1 MIGPENLL
9 HFLNQSDAKLK
20 PITTWSLVFSRA
32 SLEQF
37 VLNLS
42 SYRLLEISSFHF
54 ISDYF
59 GFAFT
64 TLNRKQLYGQASLA
78 LTPGLYTVHCLVMVI
93 IREVI
98 SIG

>member
-1 MIGPENLL
+1 MIGPESLL

-32 SLEQF
+32 SLKQF

-42 SYRLLEISSFHF
+42 SYRLNEISSFHF
-54 ISDYF
+54 IGDYF

-64 TLNRKQLYGQASLA
+64 TLNRKQLYGQAPLA
-78 LTPGLYTVHCLVMVI
+78 LTPGLSTVYRKVI
-93 IREVI
+93 VI
-98 SIG
+98 V

>member
-54 ISDYF
+54 IGDYF

-64 TLNRKQLYGQASLA
+64 TLNRKQLYGQAPLA
-78 LTPGLYTVHCLVMVI
+78 LTPGLSTVYRKVI
-93 IREVI
+93 VI
-98 SIG
+98 V

>member
-1 MIGPENLL
+1 MIGPVNLL

-37 VLNLS
+37 VLS
-42 SYRLLEISSFHF
+42 SYRLNEISSFHF
-54 ISDYF
+54 IGDYF

-78 LTPGLYTVHCLVMVI
+78 LSPGLYTVHCLVMVI

>member
-9 HFLNQSDAKLK
+9 RFLNQSDAKLK

-54 ISDYF
+54 IGDYF

>member
-1 MIGPENLL
+1 MIGPENVLY
-9 HFLNQSDAKLK
+9 FLNQSDTKLK

-54 ISDYF
+54 IGDYF

-64 TLNRKQLYGQASLA
+64 TLNRKQLYGQAPLA
-78 LTPGLYTVHCLVMVI
+78 LTPGLSTVYRKVMVI
-93 IREVI
+93 V
-98 SIG
+98 

>member
-1 MIGPENLL
+1 MIGPENVLY
-9 HFLNQSDAKLK
+9 FLNQSDAKLK
-20 PITTWSLVFSRA
+20 PITTGSLAFSYA

-37 VLNLS
+37 VFTLS

-54 ISDYF
+54 IGDYF